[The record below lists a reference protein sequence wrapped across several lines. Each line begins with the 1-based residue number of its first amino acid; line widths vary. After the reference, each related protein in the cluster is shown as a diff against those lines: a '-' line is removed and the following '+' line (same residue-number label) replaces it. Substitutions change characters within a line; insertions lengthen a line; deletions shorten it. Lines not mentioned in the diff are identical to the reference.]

1 MTRLYVD
8 THAHLGDPVFDND
21 RQAVIDRAQRAGVG
35 TIITVG
41 ETLEN
46 AKRNIALARMH
57 DCLKPAAGLYPEYA
71 DLDEATRLITY
82 IRNNRESFCAIGE
95 VGLDF
100 RIAGDDETRDIQRGV
115 FLQFIKLAG
124 ELGLPLNI
132 HSRSA
137 GRHAVQMLL
146 ENNAVRVQMHAFDG
160 KASAALPAVE
170 AGYFFS
176 IPPSVCRSRQK
187 QKLVKHLPLSC
198 LLVES
203 DSPVLGPDPAVR
215 NEPANI
221 STVVQVIAELKSI
234 PERIVAESIRENTF
248 RLYGF

>member
-1 MTRLYVD
+1 MTPFYVD

-21 RQAVIDRAQRAGVG
+21 RQVVIDRAKEAGVG
-35 TIITVG
+35 TIIIVG
-41 ETLEN
+41 ETFEN
-46 AKRNIALARMH
+46 AERNIVLARLH

-71 DLDEATRLITY
+71 DLDEAARLIEY
-82 IRNNRESFCAIGE
+82 IRKNQEYFYAIGE

-100 RIAGDDETRDIQRGV
+100 RIARDDETREIQRNV

-137 GRHAVQMLL
+137 GRYAVEMLL
-146 ENNAVRVQMHAFDG
+146 ENNATRVQMHAFDG
-160 KASAALPAVE
+160 RASAALPAVE

-221 STVVQVIAELKSI
+221 FTVVKAIAELKGT
-234 PERIVAESIRENTF
+234 PDRKVAESIRENTF